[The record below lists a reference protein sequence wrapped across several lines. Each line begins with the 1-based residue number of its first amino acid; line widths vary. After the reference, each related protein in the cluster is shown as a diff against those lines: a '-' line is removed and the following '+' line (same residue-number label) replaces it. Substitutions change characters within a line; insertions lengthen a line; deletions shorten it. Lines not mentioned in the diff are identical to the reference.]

1 MKILKANVKLWM
13 IAVWAIAFTVY
24 TAVFVQ
30 QNFYAPQFD
39 LTRRIIVSASVLVG
53 AMFGVIGGK
62 LISNY
67 NRQSGKTKQKPSQ
80 NALCPLENL
89 GDKK

>member
-13 IAVWAIAFTVY
+13 ITVWGIAFAVY
-24 TAVFVQ
+24 TAVFIQ
-30 QNFYAPQFD
+30 ENFYAPQLD
-39 LTRRIIVSASVLVG
+39 LTRRIIVSASLLVG

-67 NRQSGKTKQKPSQ
+67 NRQSGKARQNSSQ
-80 NALCPLENL
+80 NAPVPI
-89 GDKK
+89 